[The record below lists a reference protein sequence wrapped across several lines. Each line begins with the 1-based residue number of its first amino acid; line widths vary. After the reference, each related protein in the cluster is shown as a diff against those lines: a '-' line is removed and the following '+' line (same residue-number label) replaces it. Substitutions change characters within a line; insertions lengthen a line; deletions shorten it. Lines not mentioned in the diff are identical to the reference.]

1 MMKVGMLGC
10 GVVGSGVK
18 KILDEGKTEA
28 GSDLQLTRIL
38 VKEISEGMDARF
50 TECADD
56 VLDDPDID
64 VVVECMGGIEPAGS
78 FVEKAL
84 AGGKSV
90 VTSNKK
96 MLAEKAARLY
106 ALASEH
112 HVCLLDEAACG
123 GGIPWM
129 ANLKRIARIEPVSS
143 FQGIFNGTTNYIL
156 SRMEKGGAD
165 FQDVLK
171 EAQKLGY
178 AERDPSDD
186 IDGVDAANKV
196 VLSCMQAFG
205 VYMPVSAVETFGI
218 RHIQACDFAWAKS
231 HGLTIRLL
239 GTGENHN
246 HTVSAWVMP
255 AFVKADSLYASI
267 SANDN
272 VLVSHSETLG
282 TSAFAAPGAGSLPT
296 AHAVVQDLLD
306 LYEGSGARAAV
317 MPAAVMDQSSVK
329 GRYYVR
335 TVNPAVFDDV
345 KQEDAGD
352 ALITREISLMDLC
365 ARVQKAAD
373 EKLFAGVML

>member
-1 MMKVGMLGC
+1 MMKVGMLGW

-156 SRMEKGGAD
+156 SRMEKD
-165 FQDVLK
+165 RK
-171 EAQKLGY
+171 
-178 AERDPSDD
+178 S
-186 IDGVDAANKV
+186 V
-196 VLSCMQAFG
+196 V
-205 VYMPVSAVETFGI
+205 
-218 RHIQACDFAWAKS
+218 
-231 HGLTIRLL
+231 
-239 GTGENHN
+239 
-246 HTVSAWVMP
+246 
-255 AFVKADSLYASI
+255 
-267 SANDN
+267 
-272 VLVSHSETLG
+272 
-282 TSAFAAPGAGSLPT
+282 
-296 AHAVVQDLLD
+296 
-306 LYEGSGARAAV
+306 
-317 MPAAVMDQSSVK
+317 
-329 GRYYVR
+329 
-335 TVNPAVFDDV
+335 
-345 KQEDAGD
+345 
-352 ALITREISLMDLC
+352 
-365 ARVQKAAD
+365 
-373 EKLFAGVML
+373 